1 MSSGDGNRAI
11 RGLKGAGWVL
21 LAIVLAPLALLGVLF
36 LGSQELVA
44 RVRRDF
50 RPVIPDSPLDDSD
63 FDDAQAAATA
73 LLDRLRVAV
82 PDAVETVPDPDFWP
96 PGEPDDVALP
106 HAIALTS
113 PRLNGEQ
120 VLVSWQAPDGDLVR
134 VEFPPL
140 RAPVGFHDC
149 YLGDGVSA
157 VYWVANGLLSHG
169 ARYAPNKAGQHR
181 AWIHVPEAG
190 GRTTLGVTEPK
201 GSFEPDWYEHAP
213 NDVDDRG

>member
-106 HAIALTS
+106 HAIALTC
-113 PRLNGEQ
+113 P
-120 VLVSWQAPDGDLVR
+120 A
-134 VEFPPL
+134 
-140 RAPVGFHDC
+140 
-149 YLGDGVSA
+149 
-157 VYWVANGLLSHG
+157 
-169 ARYAPNKAGQHR
+169 
-181 AWIHVPEAG
+181 
-190 GRTTLGVTEPK
+190 
-201 GSFEPDWYEHAP
+201 
-213 NDVDDRG
+213 